1 MHSEINID
9 LPSVE
14 STCTEMNA
22 NAIIDKDLNIL
33 ISINCESDAILADN
47 VNFVTSDE
55 SNPEAPQRA
64 PIHNQINAPVIEAT
78 SVITSQKTS
87 NLPTIPTRQL
97 RVQS

>member
-14 STCTEMNA
+14 STCT
-22 NAIIDKDLNIL
+22 
-33 ISINCESDAILADN
+33 INCESDAILGDN

-64 PIHNQINAPVIEAT
+64 PIHNQINAPVIET
-78 SVITSQKTS
+78 TPVITPQKTS
-87 NLPTIPTRQL
+87 NLPIPTRQL
-97 RVQS
+97 HFQN

>member
-14 STCTEMNA
+14 STCT
-22 NAIIDKDLNIL
+22 
-33 ISINCESDAILADN
+33 INCESDAILGDN